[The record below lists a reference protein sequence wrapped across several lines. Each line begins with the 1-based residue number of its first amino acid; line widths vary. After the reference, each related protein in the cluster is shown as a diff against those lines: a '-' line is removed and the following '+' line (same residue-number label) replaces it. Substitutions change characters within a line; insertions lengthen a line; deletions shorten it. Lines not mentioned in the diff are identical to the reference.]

1 MSIRFFRIARNSL
14 GGVLDIGEGSYSVR
28 MGLGS
33 GLFFIILIA
42 DVGLSRTAGSLIS
55 THVFIVMLYNKE
67 RYKKRVEN

>member
-1 MSIRFFRIARNSL
+1 MNSL
-14 GGVLDIGEGSYSVR
+14 GGVLDIDEGSYSVR

-55 THVFIVMLYNKE
+55 TQVFIVIIYNKNDI
-67 RYKKRVEN
+67 KKRV